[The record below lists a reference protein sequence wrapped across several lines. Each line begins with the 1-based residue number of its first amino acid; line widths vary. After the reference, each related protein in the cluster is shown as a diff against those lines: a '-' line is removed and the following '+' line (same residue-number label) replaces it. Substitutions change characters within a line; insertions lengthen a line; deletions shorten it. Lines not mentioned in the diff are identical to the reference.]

1 MTVPYMKLWTTITHT
16 LRFYDSAIGEKLRA
30 VTPISIATLI
40 VSIAALVLIII
51 LFVADSRDSSEHDFK
66 YSPDLT
72 VPMIQT
78 LIENHANLLIKA
90 NGITDENIENMSLIP
105 GWGCFWSQ
113 RIFDG
118 KARAAAKAGDTPSQS
133 YNYNSVK
140 DVWFITSVD
149 LFCEN
154 GIETWTVDDN
164 SGGIT
169 YGRSDK

>member
-1 MTVPYMKLWTTITHT
+1 M
-16 LRFYDSAIGEKLRA
+16 RA
-30 VTPISIATLI
+30 VTPISIATLV
-40 VSIAALVLIII
+40 VSTAALVLIII
-51 LFVADSRDSSEHDFK
+51 LVARDFRDSSERDLNHT
-66 YSPDLT
+66 PDLT
-72 VPMIQT
+72 VTMIQT

-105 GWGCFWSQ
+105 GWGCFWTQ
-113 RIFDG
+113 RIFEG
-118 KARAAAKAGDTPSQS
+118 RARAAAKAGDTPSQS
-133 YNYNSVK
+133 YSYNSAK

-164 SGGIT
+164 SGAIT

>member
-1 MTVPYMKLWTTITHT
+1 MKLWTTITHT
-16 LRFYDSAIGEKLRA
+16 RRFYDSVIGEELRA
-30 VTPISIATLI
+30 VTSISIATLM

-51 LFVADSRDSSEHDFK
+51 LFTADFRDSSERDLNHT
-66 YSPDLT
+66 PDLT
-72 VPMIQT
+72 VTMIQT

-90 NGITDENIENMSLIP
+90 NGITDEYIENMSLIP
-105 GWGCFWSQ
+105 GWGCFWTQ
-113 RIFDG
+113 RIFEG
-118 KARAAAKAGDTPSQS
+118 RARAAAKAGDTPSQS
-133 YNYNSVK
+133 YSYNSAK

-164 SGGIT
+164 SGAIT